1 MKSLLIYLAVIN
13 VLTFFM
19 YGIDKIKAK
28 RNKWRIRETAL
39 LGLAVLGGSVGAWI
53 GMMVWHHKT
62 MHKKFRYGIPLILIA
77 QIALLFLFLHRTA
90 WSSSRQEIAVEQ
102 SDISAIADKV
112 WAFSQNHPDG
122 FTLNVRTMTEP
133 EEGIAVSYA
142 ETQHSHSRSELE
154 RVVRHALLNEG
165 YVGGWY
171 NSEDS
176 LYYFDSSRL
185 FPESAL
191 DEAIEFGR
199 ENGQRTVFIL
209 SSSTEINI
217 TKDKITAEMAFEG
230 VSNYCHSTYD
240 WSVAEDNPSIMYV
253 EMGEETD
260 SAYQVVFRS
269 YTGAFVNF
277 YVDKTSGQ
285 TRIEEY
291 VPALDIKE
299 AAGTIDLFDYLSLD
313 APRATGGSICP

>member
-53 GMMVWHHKT
+53 GMMVWRHKT

-90 WSSSRQEIAVEQ
+90 SSCTRQEIAVEQ

-133 EEGIAVSYA
+133 KEGIAVSYA
-142 ETQHSHSRSELE
+142 ETQHCHSRGELE

-217 TKDKITAEMAFEG
+217 TKGKITAEMAFEG

-253 EMGEETD
+253 EMGVETD

-285 TRIEEY
+285 TRIVEY
-291 VPALDIKE
+291 VPALNIKE
-299 AAGTIDLFDYLSLD
+299 EAGTIDLFDYLEKSSSYKT
-313 APRATGGSICP
+313 RE